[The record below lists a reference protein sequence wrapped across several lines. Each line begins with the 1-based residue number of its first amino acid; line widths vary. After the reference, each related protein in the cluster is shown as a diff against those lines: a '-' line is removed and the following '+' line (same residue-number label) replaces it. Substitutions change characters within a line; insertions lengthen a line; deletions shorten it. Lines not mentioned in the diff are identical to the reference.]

1 MMKLRLTTLAVALS
15 AIAAAGCG
23 DSAQPVVPPTTVLNG
38 TWRQLGEVPGSS
50 EIWTLTVSGGGAIIG
65 TGTWTAEACCGGTT
79 AITGSVDNN
88 GVHLDITPVSQV
100 GGPPGGHPPS
110 HFDAAL
116 VAPTLMQGAFAGA
129 AGQLVQFQRQ

>member
-1 MMKLRLTTLAVALS
+1 MMKLRLTALAVALS
-15 AIAAAGCG
+15 GILAAGCG
-23 DSAQPVVPPTTVLNG
+23 DSAQPVVAPTTVLNG

-50 EIWTLTVSGGGAIIG
+50 EIWTLTISGTAIAGA
-65 TGTWTAEACCGGTT
+65 GTWTAEACCGGTT
-79 AITGSVDNN
+79 AIRGTVDNN

-100 GGPPGGHPPS
+100 GGAPGAHPPS

-116 VAPTLMQGAFAGA
+116 VAPTLMQGAFTGA

>member
-1 MMKLRLTTLAVALS
+1 MMKFRVTALAVALAGIWS
-15 AIAAAGCG
+15 AGCG
-23 DSAQPVVPPTTVLNG
+23 DSAQPVAAPPTVLNG

-50 EIWTLTVSGGGAIIG
+50 EIWTLTVSGAAITGI
-65 TGTWTAEACCGGTT
+65 GTWTAEACCGGTT
-79 AITGSVDNN
+79 AITGSVDDN

-100 GGPPGGHPPS
+100 GGLPGGHPPS

-129 AGQLVQFQRQ
+129 AGHLVQFQRQ

>member
-1 MMKLRLTTLAVALS
+1 MMKIRVTAFAIVLS
-15 AIAAAGCG
+15 GISAAGCS
-23 DSAQPVVPPTTVLNG
+23 DNAQPVVAPPTVLNG

-50 EIWTLTVSGGGAIIG
+50 EIWALTVTGAGITG

-79 AITGSVDNN
+79 AITGSVDNS

-100 GGPPGGHPPS
+100 GGAPGAHPPS